1 MSDIDPVLMARV
13 DLLEDIRRKVEAAVA
28 ELDRGEGIDL
38 DVVVEQLQQKFRSA
52 KEGV

>member
-1 MSDIDPVLMARV
+1 MSDLDLVLKARA
-13 DLLEDIRRKVEAAVA
+13 DLLEDICRKVAVA
-28 ELDRGEGIDL
+28 ELDRGKGVDL

>member
-1 MSDIDPVLMARV
+1 MSDLDLVLKARA
-13 DLLEDIRRKVEAAVA
+13 DLLEDICRKVEVAVA
-28 ELDRGEGIDL
+28 ELDRGKGVDL

>member
-1 MSDIDPVLMARV
+1 MSDLDPVLKARA
-13 DLLEDIRRKVEAAVA
+13 DLLEDVRCKVEIAVA

-38 DVVVEQLQQKFRSA
+38 DMVMEQLQQKLRSA

>member
-1 MSDIDPVLMARV
+1 MSDLDPVLIARV
-13 DLLEDIRRKVEAAVA
+13 DLLEDIRRQVEAAVA